1 MNESTNRRR
10 FVPALLLAGIALT
23 LSACK
28 PEQSGTAT
36 GPSSSSDPVS
46 ATDPGAPMGPV
57 TINAT
62 QGEGTPDPAAQSFG
76 VAGLTLTRPQ
86 GWSLD
91 APGPMRAAQLSHPD
105 NRDAMIVFTHF
116 GERGAGSVPDNLT
129 RWARQVVDASNQPTL
144 PELTEERRGDLKI
157 TIAKHL
163 GVYMS
168 GTPGTQ
174 PVPMPDT
181 LFLGAI
187 IEGGP
192 RGPVYVR
199 AHAPRTFM
207 TAHEDAIRAMFLSA
221 RAE

>member
-1 MNESTNRRR
+1 MKESTATSRA
-10 FVPALLLAGIALT
+10 VLALLAAGLVLT

-46 ATDPGAPMGPV
+46 PTDPGAPMGPV

-62 QGEGTPDPAAQSFG
+62 QGEGAADPAAASFG
-76 VAGLTLTRPQ
+76 VAGLVMPRPQ

-105 NRDAMIVFTHF
+105 NPDAMIVFTHF
-116 GERGAGSVPDNLT
+116 GERGAGSAPDNLT
-129 RWARQVVDASNQPTL
+129 RWARQVLDASNQPTL

-157 TIAKHL
+157 TIAKHV

-192 RGPVYVR
+192 RGPVYMR
-199 AHAPRTFM
+199 AHAPRAFM
-207 TAHEDAIRAMFLSA
+207 TAQEEAVRAMLLGA
-221 RAE
+221 RTE